1 MKLRKEDKVIVIA
14 GKDKGKTGAV
24 TRVLPQANQVVVEGV
39 NLVKRHT
46 KPSQKQPRGG
56 ILEITKPIDVSKVMV
71 LDPHSGKPARVGF
84 ETKADG
90 SKERIFKVSPNH
102 EKSQTRRGEAA
113 KKSEKSKTRS
123 GEVSKS
129 DAKAKTDAKPVAK
142 ADNKEVKSAKSE
154 GKK

>member
-1 MKLRKEDKVIVIA
+1 MKLRREDKVIVIA
-14 GKDKGKTGAV
+14 GRDKGKTGAV
-24 TRVLPQANQVVVEGV
+24 TRVLPQTGQVVVEGV

-84 ETKADG
+84 QIKADG

-102 EKSQTRRGEAA
+102 EKAA
-113 KKSEKSKTRS
+113 KKSEKA
-123 GEVSKS
+123 SKS
-129 DAKAKTDAKPVAK
+129 ETQSTAKAGD
-142 ADNKEVKSAKSE
+142 KEVKKSTAKAE
-154 GKK
+154 AKKAEKK